1 MTPVSNSAEDRAAR
15 RPWLSR
21 LPRESRDT
29 LFLLAV
35 IAWTVL
41 PHTGHLPYW
50 CIALTAL
57 VLLWRCRLAITLAPL
72 PGRWWLLGLLALA
85 AGATYMTYQSLLG
98 KDPGVTL
105 AVVLMALK
113 TLELRARR
121 DAFVVFFLGFFLV
134 LTHFLYSQ
142 SLLVALAMVVS
153 VWGLLTALVLA
164 HMPVGQPA
172 LRQAAS
178 LAARTAFWG
187 APIMALLFVLFPRV
201 GPLWGV
207 PQDGVSKT
215 GLSNRMTMGSI
226 AELAQDDSI
235 AMRLRFLGPGGA
247 PPPAQHQ
254 YFRGPVFGH
263 FDGREWRAL
272 GAQQPSMFPSAMR
285 PRAELAVQGPALRYE
300 VTLEPLKLTIL
311 PLLEVS
317 SVPPAID
324 GYAVAQRSDLRWETD
339 RPVFERL
346 RFQAEAHVRFSH
358 GPQDPVLGLQEYV
371 ELPPGYNPRTLTWA
385 AALRREPR
393 YVNADSIALAQAV
406 MNHIHSAGFA
416 YTLAPGVYG
425 EDDPRAAIDEFWL
438 DRRQGFCEHFAAA
451 FVVVMRALDIPA
463 RIVTGYQGMDAD
475 PVDGY
480 YVVRQNAAHAWAEYW
495 VPGKGWLRADPTSA
509 VAPDRI
515 QRNLVLRPEPGL
527 VAGAWD
533 RVSPAFLS
541 GLRDVWDAANNRW
554 NQWVLSYSRGA
565 QFNLLKS
572 LGLSSADW
580 QDLAWLLLSS
590 MSALALAVVG
600 WAWWDRARVDPWQRQ
615 REVLRARLQ
624 GLGVASAS
632 HDAPRSLASR
642 VRDQLGKRGTRLA
655 ELLELL
661 DLQHYGPAARSRPD
675 PALTREF
682 KVQARVA
689 ARSAPERIAL
699 TSAP

>member
-1 MTPVSNSAEDRAAR
+1 MTPITDAGIAAGADRAAR
-15 RPWLSR
+15 WRWLAR

-35 IAWTVL
+35 IAWTIS
-41 PHTGHLPYW
+41 PHTAHLPPW

-85 AGATYMTYQSLLG
+85 AGATFMTYQSLLG
-98 KDPGVTL
+98 KEPGVTL

-172 LRQAAS
+172 LRQAAA

-207 PQDGVSKT
+207 PQDGLSKT

-247 PPPAQHQ
+247 PPPAQSQ

-263 FDGREWRAL
+263 FDGREWRPI
-272 GAQQPSMFPSAMR
+272 GPQQPSNFPPAMR
-285 PRAELAVQGPALRYE
+285 PRAELAVTGPALRYE
-300 VTLEPLKLTIL
+300 ITLEPLKLTIL

-317 SVPPAID
+317 SAPPQID
-324 GYAVAQRSDLRWETD
+324 GYAAQQRSDLQWVTD

-346 RFQAEAHVRFSH
+346 RFEAEAHVDFRH
-358 GPQDPVLGLQEYV
+358 GPLDPVLGLQDYV
-371 ELPPGYNPRTLTWA
+371 ELPPGYNPRTLAWA
-385 AALRREPR
+385 AALRRQPR
-393 YVNADSIALAQAV
+393 YLNADSITLAQAV
-406 MNHIHSAGFA
+406 MNHIRSGGFE
-416 YTLAPGVYG
+416 YTLAPGAYG
-425 EDDPRAAIDEFWL
+425 EDNPRAAIDEFWL

-451 FVVVMRALDIPA
+451 FVVVLRALDIPA
-463 RIVTGYQGMDAD
+463 RIVTGYQGMDTE
-475 PVDGY
+475 PIDGY

-495 VPGKGWLRADPTSA
+495 VAGKGWLRADPTSA
-509 VAPDRI
+509 VSPDRI
-515 QRNLVLRPEPGL
+515 QNNRMLRPEPGL
-527 VAGAWD
+527 VAGAWE

-541 GLRDVWDAANNRW
+541 GIGDLWDAANNRW

-590 MSALALAVVG
+590 LSALSLAVVG
-600 WAWWDRARVDPWQRQ
+600 WAWWDRARVDPWLRQRQ
-615 REVLRARLQ
+615 ILRARLHA
-624 GLGVASAS
+624 LGVSSAS
-632 HDAPRSLASR
+632 HEPPRSLAGR
-642 VRDQLGKRGTRLA
+642 VRQQLGERGAGLA
-655 ELLELL
+655 ALLELL

-675 PALTREF
+675 PALTRKF
-682 KVQARVA
+682 KAEARSV
-689 ARSAPERIAL
+689 ARSAV
-699 TSAP
+699 

>member
-1 MTPVSNSAEDRAAR
+1 MT
-15 RPWLSR
+15 R

-41 PHTGHLPYW
+41 PHTAHLPTW

-57 VLLWRCRLAITLAPL
+57 VLLWRSRLAITLAPL

-98 KDPGVTL
+98 KEPGVTL

-172 LRQAAS
+172 LRQAAA

-207 PQDGVSKT
+207 PQDSLSRT
-215 GLSNRMTMGSI
+215 GLSNRMTMGSV

-235 AMRLRFLGPGGA
+235 AMRLRFLGPDGA
-247 PPPAQHQ
+247 PPAAPFQ
-254 YFRGPVFGH
+254 YFRGPVFAN
-263 FDGREWRAL
+263 FDGREWRPL
-272 GAQQPSMFPSAMR
+272 GPQQPSMFPPSMR
-285 PRAELAVQGPALRYE
+285 PRAELVVRGPALNYE

-311 PLLEVS
+311 PLLETS
-317 SVPPAID
+317 SAPPQIE
-324 GYAVAQRSDLRWETD
+324 GYSVQQRSDLQWLTD

-346 RFQAEAHVRFSH
+346 RFEAQAHLQFQH
-358 GPQDPVLGLQEYV
+358 GPLDPVLGLQEYV
-371 ELPPGYNPRTLTWA
+371 ELPPGYNPRTLAWA
-385 AALRREPR
+385 AALRSEAR
-393 YVNADSIALAQAV
+393 YQNADSITLAQVV
-406 MNHIHSAGFA
+406 MNHIRTAGFA
-416 YTLAPGVYG
+416 YTLSPGVYG
-425 EDDPRAAIDEFWL
+425 EDNPRAAIDEFWL

-451 FVVVMRALDIPA
+451 FVVVMRALDVPA
-463 RIVTGYQGMDAD
+463 RIVTGYQGMDAA

-495 VPGKGWLRADPTSA
+495 VPGNGWLRADPTAA

-515 QRNLVLRPEPGL
+515 QNNLMLRPAPGL

-533 RVSPAFLS
+533 RVSPAFLT
-541 GLRDVWDAANNRW
+541 GFRDFWDAANNRW

-565 QFNLLKS
+565 QLNLMRS
-572 LGLSSADW
+572 LGLSSQDW

-590 MSALALAVVG
+590 LSALAVAVVG

-615 REVLRARLQ
+615 REVLRARLRS
-624 GLGVASAS
+624 LGVSSAS
-632 HDAPRSLASR
+632 HEAPRSLADQ
-642 VRDQLGKRGTRLA
+642 VRRQLGERGARLA
-655 ELLELL
+655 ALLELL

-675 PALTREF
+675 PSLTRQF
-682 KVQARVA
+682 KAEARAV
-689 ARSAPERIAL
+689 ARSTA
-699 TSAP
+699 